1 MDKLNLEP
9 GVLTG
14 TAVKELFAYCKASGC
29 ALPAVN
35 VIGSNS
41 ANAAMAAAR
50 AARAPIIIQISHSGA
65 QFFAGKTLD
74 NGRHQASIAGAIA
87 GAYHVRAMAAVYG
100 VPVVLHTDHCAKKLL
115 PWLDGVI
122 DAGETYYRQ
131 HGEPLFSTHMLDL
144 SEQPLGE
151 NIDTAARYLAR
162 IAKMGMTLELEI
174 GITGGEE
181 DGVDNRGVAHDR
193 LYTNPADVL
202 KVHDALSPIGTF
214 NLAAAFGNTH
224 GVYAPGN
231 VKLRPTIL
239 RDSQQ
244 YVERERK
251 TGPKPVNFVFHGGSG
266 SSRADIAEAV
276 SYGIVKMN
284 IDTDTQ
290 WAFTH
295 PIKTFMDE
303 KGAYLLSEVG
313 NPEGADRP
321 NKKYFDPRGWLHIG
335 EQGITARLLA
345 AYDDLGSRDRF
356 AF

>member
-1 MDKLNLEP
+1 MNKLSLKP

-14 TAVKELFAYCKASGC
+14 AALTELLAYCKEVGC

-50 AARAPIIIQISHSGA
+50 AASAPIIIQISHSGS
-65 QFFAGKTLD
+65 QSFAGKTLD
-74 NGRHQASIAGAIA
+74 NGQHQASIAGSVA
-87 GAYHVRAMAAVYG
+87 GAHHVRTLAPRYG
-100 VPVVLHTDHCAKKLL
+100 VPVVLHTDHCARKLL

-122 DAGETYYRQ
+122 DADEEYHRQ
-131 HGEPLFSTHMLDL
+131 HGEPLFSTHMIDL
-144 SEQPLGE
+144 SEQPLSE
-151 NIDTAARYLAR
+151 NLETSARYLAR
-162 IAKMGMTLELEI
+162 LARMGVTLELEI

-181 DGVDNRGVAHDR
+181 DGVDNRGVAHER
-193 LYTNPADVL
+193 LYTNPEDVL
-202 KVHDALSPIGTF
+202 QVYDALSPIGRF

-239 RDSQQ
+239 RDSQRL
-244 YVERERK
+244 VEDRRK
-251 TGPKPVNFVFHGGSG
+251 TGPKPINFVFHGGSG
-266 SSRADIAEAV
+266 STHAEIAEAV
-276 SYGIVKMN
+276 SYGVVKMN

-295 PIKTFMDE
+295 PIKSFMDQ

-313 NPEGADRP
+313 NPEGPERP
-321 NKKYFDPRGWLHIG
+321 NKKYFDPRGWLHLG
-335 EQGITARLLA
+335 EQGITTRLLT

-356 AF
+356 VF

>member
-1 MDKLNLEP
+1 MNKLELKP

-14 TAVKELFAYCKASGC
+14 SAVTDLFAYCKEAGC

-50 AARAPIIIQISHSGA
+50 EARAPIIIQISHSGS

-74 NGRHQASIAGAIA
+74 NGQHQASIAGAIA
-87 GAYHVRAMAAVYG
+87 GAHHVRTLASVYG
-100 VPVVLHTDHCAKKLL
+100 VPVVLHTDHCARKLL
-115 PWLDGVI
+115 PWLDGTI
-122 DAGETYYRQ
+122 EADEAYHRQ
-131 HGEPLFSTHMLDL
+131 HGEPLFSTHMIDL
-144 SEQPLGE
+144 SEQPLPE
-151 NIDTAARYLAR
+151 NLEVSARYLTRLAR
-162 IAKMGMTLELEI
+162 MGGTLELEI

-181 DGVDNRGVAHDR
+181 DGVDNRGMAHER
-193 LYTNPADVL
+193 LYTNPEDVL
-202 KVHDALSPIGTF
+202 SVYDTLSPIGRF

-239 RDSQQ
+239 RDAQRLVQ
-244 YVERERK
+244 ERRK
-251 TGPKPVNFVFHGGSG
+251 TGPKPINLVFHGGSG
-266 SSRADIAEAV
+266 STHAEIAEAV
-276 SYGIVKMN
+276 SYGVVKMN

-295 PIKTFMDE
+295 PIKTFMDQE
-303 KGAYLLSEVG
+303 GAYLLSEVG

-321 NKKYFDPRGWLHIG
+321 NKKYFDPRGWLHLG
-335 EQGITARLLA
+335 EQGITARLLS
-345 AYDDLGSRDRF
+345 AYEDLGSRDRF
-356 AF
+356 VF

>member
-1 MDKLNLEP
+1 MDKLKLKP
-9 GVLTG
+9 GVVTG
-14 TAVKELFAYCKASGC
+14 TAVKELFAYCKEAGC

-35 VIGSNS
+35 VIGSS
-41 ANAAMAAAR
+41 AANAAMAAAR
-50 AARAPIIIQISHSGA
+50 AARAPIVIQMSHTGS
-65 QFFAGKTLD
+65 QFFAGKSLD
-74 NGRHQASIAGAIA
+74 NGKQQASIAGSLA
-87 GAYHVRAMAAVYG
+87 GAAHVRALASSYG

-122 DAGETYYRQ
+122 EAGEAYYARNR
-131 HGEPLFSTHMLDL
+131 EPMFSTHMIDL
-144 SEQPLGE
+144 SEQPLAE
-151 NIDTAARYLAR
+151 NIETAARYLGR
-162 IAKMGMTLELEI
+162 IARMGMILELEI

-181 DGVDNRGVAHDR
+181 DGVDNRGVAHER
-193 LYTNPADVL
+193 LYTNPDDVL
-202 KVHDALSPIGTF
+202 RVHDALSPIGTF

-239 RDSQQ
+239 RDAQR
-244 YVERERK
+244 YVAEQRK

-266 SSRADIAEAV
+266 SSHGEIAEAV
-276 SYGIVKMN
+276 SYGAIKFN

-303 KGAYLLSEVG
+303 KGGYLLSEVG
-313 NPEGADRP
+313 NPEGPDRP
-321 NKKYFDPRGWLHIG
+321 NKKYFDPRNWLYIG
-335 EQGITARLLA
+335 EQGITSRILA

-356 AF
+356 DF

>member
-1 MDKLNLEP
+1 MNKLSLKP

-14 TAVKELFAYCKASGC
+14 TAVTELFAYCKEAGC

-35 VIGSNS
+35 VISSSS
-41 ANAAMAAAR
+41 ANAALAAAR
-50 AARAPIIIQISHSGA
+50 AANAPIIIQISHSGS

-74 NGRHQASIAGAIA
+74 NGAHQASIAGSIA
-87 GAYHVRAMAAVYG
+87 GAHHVRTLAPVYG

-122 DAGETYYRQ
+122 QAEEEYHRQ
-131 HGEPLFSTHMLDL
+131 HGEPLFSTHMIDL
-144 SEQPLGE
+144 SEQPLSE
-151 NIDTAARYLAR
+151 NLETSARYLTR
-162 IAKMGMTLELEI
+162 IARMGMTLELEI

-181 DGVDNRGVAHDR
+181 DGVDNRGVARER
-193 LYTNPADVL
+193 LYTNPEDVL
-202 KVHDALSPIGTF
+202 RVYDALSPIGRF

-239 RDSQQ
+239 RDSQRL
-244 YVERERK
+244 VEERRK
-251 TGPKPVNFVFHGGSG
+251 TGPKPINFVFHGGSG
-266 SSRADIAEAV
+266 SSHAEIAEAV
-276 SYGIVKMN
+276 SYGVVKMN

-295 PIKTFMDE
+295 PIKTFMDQ
-303 KGAYLLSEVG
+303 KGAYLLAEVG
-313 NPEGADRP
+313 NPEGPDRP
-321 NKKYFDPRGWLHIG
+321 NKKYFDPRGWLHLG
-335 EQGITARLLA
+335 EQGITSRLLA

-356 AF
+356 VF

>member
-1 MDKLNLEP
+1 MNKLNLKP

-14 TAVKELFAYCKASGC
+14 SAVTELFAYCKEAGC

-50 AARAPIIIQISHSGA
+50 EACAPIIIQISHSGS
-65 QFFAGKTLD
+65 QSFAGKTLD
-74 NGRHQASIAGAIA
+74 NDRHQASIAGSIA
-87 GAYHVRAMAAVYG
+87 GARHVRSLAPLYG
-100 VPVVLHTDHCAKKLL
+100 VPVVLHTDHCARKLL
-115 PWLDGVI
+115 PWLDGTI
-122 DAGETYYRQ
+122 EADEEYHRQ
-131 HGEPLFSTHMLDL
+131 HGETLFSTHMIDL
-144 SEQPLGE
+144 SEQPLSE
-151 NIDTAARYLAR
+151 NLATSARYLAR
-162 IAKMGMTLELEI
+162 LARMGGTLELEI

-181 DGVDNRGVAHDR
+181 DGVDNRGVARER
-193 LYTNPADVL
+193 LYTNPEDVL
-202 KVHDALSPIGTF
+202 QVYDTLSPIGRF

-239 RDSQQ
+239 RDSQRL
-244 YVERERK
+244 VEERRK
-251 TGPKPVNFVFHGGSG
+251 TGPKPINFVFHGGSG
-266 SSRADIAEAV
+266 STHAEIAEAV
-276 SYGIVKMN
+276 SYGVVKMN

-295 PIKTFMDE
+295 PIKTFMDQ
-303 KGAYLLSEVG
+303 KGPYLLSEVG
-313 NPEGADRP
+313 NPEGPDRP
-321 NKKYFDPRGWLHIG
+321 NKKYFDPRGWLHLG
-335 EQGITARLLA
+335 EQGITSRLLT

>member
-1 MDKLNLEP
+1 MDKLKLGP

-14 TAVKELFAYCKASGC
+14 NAVKELFACCKEAGC

-35 VIGSNS
+35 VIGSSS

-50 AARAPIIIQISHSGA
+50 AARAPIVIQLSHSGS
-65 QFFAGKTLD
+65 QFFAGKSLD
-74 NGRHQASIAGAIA
+74 NGGHQASIAGALA
-87 GAYHVRAMAAVYG
+87 GASHVRALAGAYG

-122 DAGETYYRQ
+122 DAEEAYHER
-131 HGEPLFSTHMLDL
+131 HGEPLFSTHMIDL
-144 SEQPLGE
+144 SEQPLAE
-151 NIDTAARYLAR
+151 NIETAARYLGR
-162 IAKMGMTLELEI
+162 IARMGMTLELEI

-181 DGVDNRGVAHDR
+181 DGVDNSAVARDR

-202 KVHDALSPIGTF
+202 RVYDALSPIGSF

-224 GVYAPGN
+224 GVYAAGN
-231 VKLRPTIL
+231 VKLRPSIL
-239 RDSQQ
+239 RDAQRH
-244 YVERERK
+244 VAEMRM
-251 TGPKPVNFVFHGGSG
+251 TGPRPVSFVFHGGSG
-266 SSRADIAEAV
+266 SSHADIAEAV
-276 SYGIVKMN
+276 SYGVVKFN

-295 PIKTFMDE
+295 PIKSFMDE
-303 KGAYLLSEVG
+303 RGGYLLSEVG

-321 NKKYFDPRGWLHIG
+321 NKKYFDPRNWLYLG

-345 AYDDLGSRDRF
+345 AFEDLGSRDRF

>member
-1 MDKLNLEP
+1 MNRLSLKP

-14 TAVKELFAYCKASGC
+14 TAVTELFAYCKEAGC

-35 VIGSNS
+35 VIGSSS

-50 AARAPIIIQISHSGA
+50 AARAPIIIQISHSGS
-65 QFFAGKTLD
+65 QFFAGKTID
-74 NGRHQASIAGAIA
+74 NGAHQASIAGSIA
-87 GAYHVRAMAAVYG
+87 GAHHVRTLAPAYG
-100 VPVVLHTDHCAKKLL
+100 VPVVLHTDHCARKLL

-122 DAGETYYRQ
+122 AAEEDYFRQ
-131 HGEPLFSTHMLDL
+131 HGEPLFSTHMIDL
-144 SEQPLGE
+144 SEQALSE
-151 NIDTAARYLAR
+151 NLETSARYLAR

-181 DGVDNRGVAHDR
+181 DGVDNRGVAHER
-193 LYTNPADVL
+193 LYTNPEDVL
-202 KVHDALSPIGTF
+202 TVHDALSPIGRF

-239 RDSQQ
+239 RDSQRL
-244 YVERERK
+244 VEEHRK
-251 TGPKPVNFVFHGGSG
+251 TGAKPINFVFHGGSG
-266 SSRADIAEAV
+266 SSHAEITEAV
-276 SYGIVKMN
+276 SYGVVKMN

-295 PIKTFMDE
+295 PIKTFMDD
-303 KGAYLLSEVG
+303 KGAYLRSEVG
-313 NPEGADRP
+313 NPEGPDRP
-321 NKKYFDPRGWLHIG
+321 NKKYFDPRGWLFLG
-335 EQGITARLLA
+335 EQGITSRLLA